1 MYIIYIYTTHTYI
14 LYIYIYIQKYMA
26 PNLIL
31 QDSSRRVTSSNHQTW
46 KNSCDSMDLCGGYP
60 PVIKHGNEHSPKQ
73 MEVFEGPII
82 YKWWMFNRHSRI
94 PVLSC
99 PPIKCWMLSGR
110 NTDMSWELWK
120 LIWKMVFY
128 PALLKI
134 AWFISLSLG
143 GKLYFIKVKCYLYVH
158 LGIC

>member
-1 MYIIYIYTTHTYI
+1 MHKHTHTPTRKYVNVYNLYIHNTHIYTV
-14 LYIYIYIQKYMA
+14 YIYIHTNIYGTK
-26 PNLIL
+26 L
-31 QDSSRRVTSSNHQTW
+31 DTSRFFKTCDQQQSSNIE
-46 KNSCDSMDLCGGYP
+46 NIVCDPMDPCGGYP

-110 NTDMSWELWK
+110 NTDMSWEL
-120 LIWKMVFY
+120 
-128 PALLKI
+128 
-134 AWFISLSLG
+134 
-143 GKLYFIKVKCYLYVH
+143 
-158 LGIC
+158 